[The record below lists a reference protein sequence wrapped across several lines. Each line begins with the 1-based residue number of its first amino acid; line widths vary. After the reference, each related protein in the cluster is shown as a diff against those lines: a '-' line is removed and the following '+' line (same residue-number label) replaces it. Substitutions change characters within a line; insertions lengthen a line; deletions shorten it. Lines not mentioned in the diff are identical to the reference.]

1 MRTLLSAGI
10 LALAAVVGHPA
21 MATTTTTVFTVN
33 ASGFSDLTFTAT
45 PPIDPVT
52 LSFSLT
58 FDPAGGDQF
67 NYGTGLVLLSSSV
80 PVDGALAFDY
90 DSTNDILI
98 VGGAGLST
106 SITANTNDVLA
117 EIIGAYTGVGSFA
130 GLEYATAATA
140 GIYLSSAG
148 TVAEVVPEPASIA
161 LILTGLVAVTARR
174 RRA

>member
-1 MRTLLSAGI
+1 
-10 LALAAVVGHPA
+10 
-21 MATTTTTVFTVN
+21 
-33 ASGFSDLTFTAT
+33 
-45 PPIDPVT
+45 
-52 LSFSLT
+52 
-58 FDPAGGDQF
+58 
-67 NYGTGLVLLSSSV
+67 LVLLSSSV

-117 EIIGAYTGVGSFA
+117 EIIGAYTGVASFA
-130 GLEYATAATA
+130 GLEYATAATS

-148 TVAEVVPEPASIA
+148 TVSEVVPEPASIA

-174 RRA
+174 RRT